1 MAPLDDRRDD
11 LARASG
17 GDDATRS
24 GSLERIGEK
33 RSSAKAGA
41 MSRRDA
47 VGMVGLTV
55 TIGAVALLIGLIFG
69 PKHWS
74 AAGLAMLICLPTGFG
89 TLWIARYLAN
99 RHPLG
104 SVFGMMIGTL
114 GRAVVAFGGGAG
126 IFFLSG
132 AFEDFR
138 IGFWLWLLAIY
149 LLVLVVETV
158 LLAKPIR
165 HEQEAPIAKG

>member
-1 MAPLDDRRDD
+1 
-11 LARASG
+11 
-17 GDDATRS
+17 
-24 GSLERIGEK
+24 
-33 RSSAKAGA
+33 

-47 VGMVGLTV
+47 VGMVGLV
-55 TIGAVALLIGLIFG
+55 IAIAAVASVMGLVFG
-69 PKHWS
+69 PKHWT
-74 AAGLAMLICLPTGFG
+74 AAGSAMLVCLPAGFG
-89 TLWIARYLAN
+89 TLWIARYLAS

-114 GRAVVAFGGGAG
+114 GRAVVSFGGGAG

-138 IGFWLWLLAIY
+138 VGFWLWLLAIY

-158 LLAKPIR
+158 LLAKPIW
-165 HEQEAPIAKG
+165 HEQNSPIAKG